1 MARVELPREE
11 LRCLLQN
18 IVRFLQVTN
27 LALERLD
34 LNQFTTSKARTLP
47 RIDLRL
53 QRPPWQQLTTN
64 PQFRGYR
71 LTGRIHRWVF
81 I

>member
-11 LRCLLQN
+11 FRCLLHN
-18 IVRFLQVTN
+18 IVRFLQATN

-34 LNQFTTSKARTLP
+34 LNQFTTSKARTSP

-53 QRPPWQQLTTN
+53 QRPPWQGRTTN
-64 PQFRGYR
+64 PQFRGYS
-71 LTGRIHRWVF
+71 LTGRIQRRVF
-81 I
+81 M